1 MYKSVRSCH
10 TAGMQI
16 EMYVM
21 NGQSAALDYEDHI
34 KDSGVAFDE
43 KLDFSVHI
51 AEKINKA
58 YRMLW
63 LIKRNF
69 NK

>member
-1 MYKSVRSCH
+1 M
-10 TAGMQI
+10 
-16 EMYVM
+16 
-21 NGQSAALDYEDHI
+21 
-34 KDSGVAFDE
+34 
-43 KLDFSVHI
+43 HI

-69 NK
+69 NEVGDEAFIVRCTCIFMLPGF

>member
-1 MYKSVRSCH
+1 MK
-10 TAGMQI
+10 
-16 EMYVM
+16 
-21 NGQSAALDYEDHI
+21 
-34 KDSGVAFDE
+34 

-58 YRMLW
+58 YIMLW

-69 NK
+69 NKVGDEAFILLYKDLVRIQ